1 MFNERFAQRLWTSLK
16 KFLLPSLIIFVNKYS
31 SRKIISPMPNVLKG
45 TLYYVKN
52 EVLCISR
59 NGESVLDRVMQG
71 VAHEGLKK
79 IIIDLSQF
87 FTYFEKES
95 PCLNMKT

>member
-1 MFNERFAQRLWTSLK
+1 MGKLEKILAPKFDSLCK
-16 KFLLPSLIIFVNKYS
+16 QYS
-31 SRKIISPMPNVLKG
+31 SRKKTTFPMPNVFRG

-52 EVLCISR
+52 EVLYISR

-71 VAHEGLKK
+71 VEHEGLKK

-87 FTYFEKES
+87 STYFEKES